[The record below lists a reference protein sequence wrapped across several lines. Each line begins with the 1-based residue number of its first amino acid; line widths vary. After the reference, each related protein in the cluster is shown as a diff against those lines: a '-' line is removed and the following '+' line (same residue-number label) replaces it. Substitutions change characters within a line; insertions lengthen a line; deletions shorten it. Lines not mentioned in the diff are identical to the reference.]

1 MIENAIG
8 FIVNKGGGGG
18 GGGSGWI
25 MKEGVSIS
33 VPD

>member
-1 MIENAIG
+1 MIENVIG

-18 GGGSGWI
+18 GSEWI